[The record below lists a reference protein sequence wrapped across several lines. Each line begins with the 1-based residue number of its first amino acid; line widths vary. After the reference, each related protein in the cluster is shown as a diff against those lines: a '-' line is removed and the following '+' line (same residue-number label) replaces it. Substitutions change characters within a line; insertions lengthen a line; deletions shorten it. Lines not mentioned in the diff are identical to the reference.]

1 MSYYYTVVVHYTHSN
16 ITFGTC
22 LSVVRSREQKGLSRE
37 EGRNASNSIASI
49 YRKLGSSTKEK
60 ANYAAAVV
68 KGPNPQKVAL
78 IYYFAT
84 VLPKHCFCEMVIVGR
99 TDKKIGFRLKPQ
111 M

>member
-1 MSYYYTVVVHYTHSN
+1 MSYYYTVVHYTHSN

-22 LSVVRSREQKGLSRE
+22 LSVVRSREQKGPSR

-68 KGPNPQKVAL
+68 KGPNPQKVAFFAHDQRQPSVLAL
-78 IYYFAT
+78 IYYFA
-84 VLPKHCFCEMVIVGR
+84 M
-99 TDKKIGFRLKPQ
+99 KIIQCCQSIQFLKW
-111 M
+111 

>member
-1 MSYYYTVVVHYTHSN
+1 MSYYYTVVHYTHSN

-68 KGPNPQKVAL
+68 KGPNPQKVTFLHMTNA
-78 IYYFAT
+78 
-84 VLPKHCFCEMVIVGR
+84 
-99 TDKKIGFRLKPQ
+99 GFSLNLLFWYSVAKAFNDESWQ
-111 M
+111 H

>member
-1 MSYYYTVVVHYTHSN
+1 MSYYYRVVHYTHSN

-22 LSVVRSREQKGLSRE
+22 LSVVRSREQKGLR

-68 KGPNPQKVAL
+68 KGPNPQKVAFL
-78 IYYFAT
+78 HMTNVSFS
-84 VLPKHCFCEMVIVGR
+84 LNLLFCYSVA
-99 TDKKIGFRLKPQ
+99 KALFL
-111 M
+111 

>member
-1 MSYYYTVVVHYTHSN
+1 MSYYYTVVHYTHSN

-22 LSVVRSREQKGLSRE
+22 LSVVRSREQKGLSSRE

-68 KGPNPQKVAL
+68 KGPNPQKVAF
-78 IYYFAT
+78 FAHDQRWFQ
-84 VLPKHCFCEMVIVGR
+84 P
-99 TDKKIGFRLKPQ
+99 
-111 M
+111 